1 MNTLTVIWFRK
12 CNNEGSIYTMNL
24 EMHKNQRINQNIRE
38 FVKMY
43 AHNALIP
50 REDTFKPE
58 IIIPCY
64 NHGQFLQYTLKSL
77 PIDIAIT
84 IVNDASTDD
93 TSEHISNLQ
102 HSYHFKLLTNQVN
115 LNQVGSLNRAITESN
130 NNLFIVVNA
139 DDALIKYSINTII
152 RVFTFH
158 QSVRMVGGDSIHFT
172 DNTILEHNINFPDQ
186 LSYNPK
192 PRIFHPTD
200 ALNYHELGDINMTM
214 SGCSF
219 LRSAW
224 EAVEGFWTFDKR
236 VCSYDD
242 RDFQMR
248 VSTLF
253 DVAVLEEPLAYYR
266 TNSSQG
272 KACI

>member
-1 MNTLTVIWFRK
+1 MDT
-12 CNNEGSIYTMNL
+12 
-24 EMHKNQRINQNIRE
+24 EMHKNQCINQNIKE
-38 FVKMY
+38 FVKNY
-43 AHNALIP
+43 NQNKLIP

-64 NHGQFLQYTLKSL
+64 NHGQYLQYTLKSL
-77 PIDIAIT
+77 PKDIAVT
-84 IVNDASTDD
+84 IVNDASTDNTAELIAD
-93 TSEHISNLQ
+93 LQ
-102 HSYHFKLLTNQVN
+102 HSYKFKLLTNQVN
-115 LNQVGSLNRAITESN
+115 VNQVGSLNRAITESSS
-130 NNLFIVVNA
+130 NLFIILNA
-139 DDALIKYSINTII
+139 DDALIKYAVNTII
-152 RVFTFH
+152 RVFTLN

-172 DNTILEHNINFPDQ
+172 ENHILEHNINLPEH
-186 LSYNPK
+186 LSYEPK
-192 PRIFHPTD
+192 PSFFHPAD
-200 ALNYHELGDINMTM
+200 ALNYHSLSDINMTM

-224 EAVEGFWTFDKR
+224 EAVNGFWAFDKR

-248 VSTLF
+248 VSALF
-253 DVAVLEEPLAYYR
+253 DVAVLNEPLAFYR